1 MRENTMTLAGNLTD
15 DPQGLG
21 HPLRH
26 RWRSPFG
33 TNSPRLHPSL
43 HQRRDHRPS
52 AM

>member
-21 HPLRH
+21 SPLRH

-33 TNSPRLHPSL
+33 NQEPPTTSIATSTT
-43 HQRRDHRPS
+43 
-52 AM
+52 